1 MAALAVL
8 GCTAVACTA
17 VGCEEVAAPD
27 DAAMADAETADGGPA
42 GPCAT
47 FEQGVE
53 AGRVANP
60 ALDELSGL
68 GASRRNP
75 GVLYANNDS
84 GDGARVFVLTET
96 GGDLGTITLSGAGHV
111 DYEDLAVGPGPDGES
126 WIYVAD
132 TGDNA
137 ARDLSGPPRTS
148 IVVYRF
154 PEPTVDPAGGP
165 VALAATPEALT
176 LTYPGTPHDCE
187 AVAVDPE
194 SGDLYLLTKEDTG
207 PSTLFVVRAPLPT
220 DAVLEEVTTLDVGG
234 ELAPGSR
241 NATAM
246 DFAPSG
252 RALLLRTYNRLY
264 LFARGADQSWA
275 EALAMAGV
283 AVPVRTEPQGEAVA
297 WRPDG
302 RAYFTSSEGGGP
314 PLFVYSAADPA
325 CVSF

>member
-1 MAALAVL
+1 MAALAVV
-8 GCTAVACTA
+8 GCTAVACTM

-27 DAAMADAETADGGPA
+27 DAAMADAEIADGGPV
-42 GPCAT
+42 GPCTT

-68 GASRRNP
+68 GASRRNA

-84 GDGARVFVLTET
+84 GDVARVFVLTES
-96 GGDLGTITLSGAGHV
+96 GADLGTITLSGAAHV

-126 WIYVAD
+126 WVYVAD

-137 ARDLSGPPRTS
+137 ARDGSGPARAS
-148 IVVYRF
+148 MVVYRF
-154 PEPTVDPAGGP
+154 PEPALDTTAP
-165 VALAATPEALT
+165 VALVATPEAIT
-176 LTYPGTPHDCE
+176 LTYPGSAHDCE
-187 AVAVDPE
+187 SLAVDPR

-234 ELAPGSR
+234 AIAPGSR

-246 DFAPSG
+246 DLAPNG

-264 LFARGADQSWA
+264 LFTREDTQAWSG
-275 EALAMAGV
+275 ALAMPGV

-302 RAYFTSSEGGGP
+302 RGYFTSSEGGGP
-314 PLFVYSAADPA
+314 PLYAYVATDPA